1 MKKSQKN
8 TSIKVTTMFLRVSLI
23 GLGAF
28 VAIVTGA
35 VLWTIY
41 SNWNPELSDV
51 SYVRWPT
58 MLALATAAAAFYV
71 TAVQA
76 WKLLGY
82 ADKNKPFSKESV
94 KALKRIQYAA
104 YVVGGI
110 LLTLMPWVYWAAQQD
125 DAPGLII
132 VGTAF
137 AMTPIVVGVFAGV
150 LRTLIQNALDLKKEN
165 DLTV

>member
-1 MKKSQKN
+1 MKRNS
-8 TSIKVTTMFLRVSLI
+8 TATIKGSTLFLRVALL
-23 GLGAF
+23 GLVAF
-28 VAIVTGA
+28 AGVITGA

-41 SNWNPELSDV
+41 SNFNPELSGID
-51 SYVRWPT
+51 YVRWLT
-58 MLALATAAAAFYV
+58 MLALVIAVAAFYV
-71 TAVQA
+71 ACVQA

-82 ADKNKPFSKESV
+82 ADKNKPFSKDSV

-104 YVVGGI
+104 FVVGSM
-110 LLTLMPWVYWAAQQD
+110 LLALLPWVYWAAQQD
-125 DAPGLII
+125 DAPGLVI

-150 LRTLIQNALDLKKEN
+150 LRTLIQNALDLKSEN